1 MTLGLS
7 TEVSSRGTSPF
18 YISELS
24 SCIDLN
30 SGAVLWS
37 IEPIDQWTTA
47 EKYRRLGRPRKV
59 ILTED
64 QGGPGELVEAIQF
77 PHEMLRHPVS
87 LCDFGLS
94 IRSGTVV
101 ENTGQ
106 SPPLFCAPERL
117 HRINPSFASDMW
129 SFTCIFA
136 KLYLGVEAIWGEGP
150 TLVSRIIG
158 TVGGPLPAHW
168 KGFYGDGST
177 AKDWWYDQSG
187 QMPRSSIV
195 GGYET
200 LEEKIDRL
208 RPDICKRERELAL
221 SVMHKG
227 FACAPERRITAAQL
241 LEDPSFNALMLYYR
255 L

>member
-208 RPDICKRERELAL
+208 RPDICKRLCTRA
-221 SVMHKG
+221 SDYCG
-227 FACAPERRITAAQL
+227 SATRG
-241 LEDPSFNALMLYYR
+241 SFI
-255 L
+255 